1 MATELDDSQK
11 RALDEMQG
19 VCTDTVI
26 DHALHP
32 RNFGSLP
39 GADGFASVT
48 SAGSDNIK
56 TWLRIRNDRIIEA
69 SFWTD
74 ACAAII
80 ASLSVMTELV
90 KGQTVTE
97 AMYIS
102 QQDVLQ
108 ALGGLPE
115 GNVHCALQ
123 AISVLKEAL
132 RDYRVIKKEPWKKTY
147 RQY

>member
-1 MATELDDSQK
+1 MATEPDDSQK

-19 VCTDTVI
+19 VYTETVI

-32 RNFGSLP
+32 RNFGGLP
-39 GADGFASVT
+39 GADGFASTT

-56 TWLRIRNDRIIEA
+56 MWLRVRNDRIIEA

-74 ACAAII
+74 ACAATI
-80 ASLSVMTELV
+80 ASLSMTTELV
-90 KGQTVTE
+90 KGRTVTG
-97 AMYIS
+97 AMMIGP
-102 QQDVLQ
+102 QEVVQ

-115 GNVHCALQ
+115 GNIHCAVQ
-123 AISVLKEAL
+123 ATNILKEVM
-132 RDYRVIKKEPWKKTY
+132 RDYQVIKKEPWKKTY

>member
-19 VCTDTVI
+19 VYTETVI

>member
-19 VCTDTVI
+19 VYTETVI

-32 RNFGSLP
+32 RNFGGLP
-39 GADGFASVT
+39 GADGFASIT
-48 SAGSDNIK
+48 STGGDNIRM
-56 TWLRIRNDRIIEA
+56 WLRVRNDRIIGA

-74 ACAAII
+74 ACAATI
-80 ASLSVMTELV
+80 ASLSMIIELV
-90 KGQTVTE
+90 EGRTITE
-97 AMYIS
+97 AMMIGP
-102 QQDVLQ
+102 QEILQ

-123 AISVLKEAL
+123 AASILKEAL
-132 RDYRVIKKEPWKKTY
+132 RDYQVIKKEPWKKTY

>member
-11 RALDEMQG
+11 RALDEMRG
-19 VCTDTVI
+19 VYTETVI

-56 TWLRIRNDRIIEA
+56 MWLRVRNDRIMET

-74 ACAAII
+74 ACAATI
-80 ASLSVMTELV
+80 ASLSMVTELV
-90 KGQTVTE
+90 KGKTISA
-97 AMYIS
+97 AMMIGP
-102 QQDVLQ
+102 QDVLE

-123 AISVLKEAL
+123 AASVLKEAL
-132 RDYRVIKKEPWKKTY
+132 RDYQVIKREPWKKTY